1 MADAPPAVL
10 RRLLAASDPAARD
23 ASWSDFV
30 SGYSKLILHVAR
42 SAGGDQDS
50 AMDRYAYILEQLQCE
65 DFRRLRTYVA
75 DGRSAFSTWLVVVTQ
90 RMCLDHRRHRYGRLR
105 SAEEPTGAHDE
116 EWRARRRLVDMISA
130 EIDLDSLPD
139 HHGGA
144 DSESDVRLADIH
156 RALAS
161 ALAVLEPRDRLLIK
175 LRFEDGLPMPEI
187 AEHLRLPTRFHAY
200 RRLTEVLGIL
210 RRTLERGGIGE
221 ATP

>member
-1 MADAPPAVL
+1 MADAPSSVL
-10 RRLLAASDPAARD
+10 TRLLAASDPAALD

-30 SGYSKLILHVAR
+30 SAYSKLILHVAR

-50 AMDRYAYILEQLQCE
+50 AMDRYAHVIEQLRSE

-90 RMCLDHRRHRYGRLR
+90 RLCLDHWRHRYGRLR
-105 SAEEPTGAHDE
+105 PNEDQAAANDE
-116 EWRARRRLVDMISA
+116 DRKARRRLVDMISS
-130 EIDLDSLPD
+130 EIDLDTLPD
-139 HHGGA
+139 RHGG
-144 DSESDVRLADIH
+144 DSESDVRQADIH

-161 ALAVLEPRDRLLIK
+161 ALSALEPRDRLLIK

-187 AEHLRLPTRFHAY
+187 AEQLRLPTRFHAY
-200 RRLTEVLGIL
+200 RRLTEVLSVL
-210 RRTLERGGIGE
+210 RRTLERSGIGE

>member
-10 RRLLAASDPAARD
+10 ARLLAASDPPALD

-30 SGYSKLILHVAR
+30 SAYSKLILHVAR

-50 AMDRYAYILEQLQCE
+50 AMDRYAYVLDQLRGE

-90 RMCLDHRRHRYGRLR
+90 RMCLDHWRHRYGRVR
-105 SAEEPTGAHDE
+105 PAQDPATGRDE
-116 EWRARRRLVDMISA
+116 DRNARRRLVDMISS

-139 HHGGA
+139 RHSG
-144 DSESDVRLADIH
+144 DSDSDVRQADVH

-161 ALAVLEPRDRLLIK
+161 ALSALEPRDRLLIK

-187 AEHLRLPTRFHAY
+187 AEQLRLPTRFHAY

-210 RRTLERGGIGE
+210 RRTLERWGIGE